1 VCRLILFVSFD
12 IFSPQD
18 ATAKDD
24 TILYVIVYNPLASNR
39 SSVVRLPVVS
49 DDSFRVERI
58 EEGEHTTV
66 SVIRA
71 VPVKPLHANTA
82 DIKHVL
88 VFATGDLPPTGAVAF
103 RIAKEPTPPEQ
114 RIEAPS
120 VWTVSKENVELRN
133 GVTSAMFDG
142 STGMLT
148 GLKSA
153 DGASLSITQTWG
165 YYTSFDN
172 TMDEPPDNST
182 STKQNSGAYIFRPS
196 TPNQTLKVL
205 KAKENSAVIVNTS
218 VGYEVH
224 ATFEEPW
231 IQQVTRVTQ
240 GLPYIEVEYT
250 VGPIPIKDGRGKEI
264 VSRFSASAIQSNGRF
279 YTDSNGRDF
288 QERRRNYRPTWDLEL
303 HEPVAGNYY
312 PVNAAIYIE
321 DDNASLALLV
331 DRSQGG
337 SSLSDG
343 SIELMVQRRT
353 LADDRRGVDEP
364 LNETLGG
371 MTPYPPY
378 GKNERVGDGVV
389 FRGLHRIMI
398 GIGSVGASL
407 ARSEMDGAFAE
418 PLVFVGSWP
427 ASDPVAFE
435 KATFSGLQASLPDNV
450 MLVTLM
456 RLPDRKPTT
465 FLLRLGHQ
473 YGVGEDELL
482 SKPVS
487 VNLACLLSGYN
498 VTSVTEKTLSGNQNL
513 TDRLK
518 RRLDWTGMGSD
529 ELRIED
535 LFSTNITLAPMQI
548 RTFELVTDFPFFG
561 QRANGASTLS

>member
-1 VCRLILFVSFD
+1 M
-12 IFSPQD
+12 
-18 ATAKDD
+18 
-24 TILYVIVYNPLASNR
+24 YVIVYNPLASNR
-39 SSVVRLPVVS
+39 SSSVVRLPVAS
-49 DDSFRVERI
+49 DDPFRVERI
-58 EEGEHTTV
+58 EKGGHMDA
-66 SVIRA
+66 SVVRP
-71 VPVKPLHANTA
+71 VPVKPLRADTA

-88 VFATGDLPPTGAVAF
+88 TFATGNLPAAGGVAF
-103 RIAKEPTPPEQ
+103 RITKEPTSPKLH
-114 RIEAPS
+114 IEGAS
-120 VWTVSKENVELRN
+120 VLKVSQDNVELEN

-142 STGMLT
+142 STGLLT

-153 DGASLSITQTWG
+153 DGASLSIAQTWG
-165 YYTSFDN
+165 YYQSFDN
-172 TMDEPPDNST
+172 KIDKLPDDPNA
-182 STKQNSGAYIFRPS
+182 TKQNSGAYIFRPS

-224 ATFEEPW
+224 ASFEEPW
-231 IQQVTRVTQ
+231 IQQVTRVTR
-240 GLPYIEVEYT
+240 GKPYIEVEYT
-250 VGPIPIKDGRGKEI
+250 VGPIPIDDGRGKEI
-264 VSRFSASAIQSNGRF
+264 VSRFSAPAIHSNGRF
-279 YTDSNGRDF
+279 YTDSNGREF
-288 QERRRNYRPTWDLEL
+288 QERRRNYRQTWKLEL

-321 DDNASLALLV
+321 DANASLALLV

-353 LADDRRGVDEP
+353 LADDSRGVDEP

-378 GKNERVGDGVV
+378 GNNERIGNGVV
-389 FRGLHRIMI
+389 FRGTHRIMI
-398 GIGSVGASL
+398 GSGSVGASL

-427 ASDPVAFE
+427 ASDPVVFE
-435 KATFSGLQASLPDNV
+435 KATFSGLQANLPDNI

-456 RLPDRKPTT
+456 RLTGRKFTT

-473 YGVGEDELL
+473 YGAGEDSML

-487 VNLACLLSGYN
+487 VNLLCLLSGYN
-498 VTSVTEKTLSGNQNL
+498 VTSVVEKTLSGNQNL
-513 TDRLK
+513 AHRLK
-518 RRLDWTGMGSD
+518 HRLDWTGRGSY
-529 ELRIED
+529 EIRID
-535 LFSTNITLAPMQI
+535 DFSSTNVTLSPMQI
-548 RTFELVTDFPFFG
+548 RTFELVTDLPSSEQG
-561 QRANGASTLS
+561 GNGASTVS